1 MYRRLAIEIMKVDKA
16 VELFQTMVIVNMNMG
31 NFFLEINILKNKLVM
46 GEKEKPVLQE
56 ELDKERIP
64 EGV

>member
-1 MYRRLAIEIMKVDKA
+1 MKVDKA